1 MNYKDIAIELRKN
14 IFEEIQ
20 LENQHSRNERDLWVK
35 AMEVGKENP
44 ALGEQYYRQA
54 QGEERMARNHSD
66 NIRHLRTAL
75 WNMLEILGVSFDSF
89 HPELAEIEF

>member
-14 IFEEIQ
+14 ILEEIE
-20 LENQHSRNERDLWVK
+20 LENQHNEKEKRFWNR
-35 AMEVGKENP
+35 AMEAGKEHP
-44 ALGEQYYRQA
+44 ALGEHFYKMA
-54 QGEERMARNHSD
+54 QGEEQMARNHAD

-89 HPELAEIEF
+89 HPELAEF